1 VTIEQLGS
9 LGEVLGAIATIG
21 TLWYLALQ
29 IRQNSKTERAS
40 NFVKIMQD
48 QQVWLSITQSEEV
61 ADIYLRGLRD
71 FSSLTDVERTR
82 FHMILSL
89 HFSNMQ
95 LAFRL
100 HQEGALA
107 TELYD
112 DTFASMLNFAG
123 NPGARDWWQSAQ
135 QWFHPDFAEHVSSK
149 VRDASA

>member
-9 LGEVLGAIATIG
+9 LGEVVGAIATIG

-29 IRQNSKTERAS
+29 IRQSSKTERAS
-40 NFVKIMQD
+40 NFVQIMQD
-48 QQVWLSITQSEEV
+48 QNVWLSITQSGEV
-61 ADIYLRGLRD
+61 ADIYMRGLRD
-71 FSSLTDVERTR
+71 FKGLTEIEQTR
-82 FHMILSL
+82 FHMVLSL

-107 TELYD
+107 TELYQ
-112 DTFASMLNFAG
+112 DTFASMLNFVE

-135 QWFHPDFAEHVSSK
+135 QWFHPEFVEHVNSEI
-149 VRDASA
+149 RGAAA